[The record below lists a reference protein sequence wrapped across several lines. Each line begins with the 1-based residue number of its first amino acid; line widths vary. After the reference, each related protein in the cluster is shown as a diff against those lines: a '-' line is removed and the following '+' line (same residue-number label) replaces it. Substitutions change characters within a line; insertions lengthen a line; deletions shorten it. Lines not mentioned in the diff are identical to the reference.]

1 MYIVVYGAIL
11 CCISSQLYSV
21 GLEHFNSNALYLKIN
36 TQHFV
41 AFFFF
46 YDEIRRRFCSSVSPF
61 EVTFSRS
68 YSMIVL
74 AFVSY
79 GLNHS

>member
-1 MYIVVYGAIL
+1 MYVVVYGAIL

-46 YDEIRRRFCSSVSPF
+46 MTRSEDGSVVQYPPLKLHF
-61 EVTFSRS
+61 LVRTP
-68 YSMIVL
+68 
-74 AFVSY
+74 
-79 GLNHS
+79 